1 MLMVALRRD
10 LDLVRRVQTGEVTA
24 EEIDAMNQQEDA
36 KDALVIQTLVT
47 TFNFYFL
54 RPNVFILSNPK
65 IKISSFMKRWKK
77 ASPMIY

>member
-36 KDALVIQTLVT
+36 KDALVILTLVT
-47 TFNFYFL
+47 TFNFYDQMFL
-54 RPNVFILSNPK
+54 S
-65 IKISSFMKRWKK
+65 
-77 ASPMIY
+77 

>member
-47 TFNFYFL
+47 TFNFYDQMFL
-54 RPNVFILSNPK
+54 S
-65 IKISSFMKRWKK
+65 
-77 ASPMIY
+77 